1 MRLGKYTLECRE
13 FGQAEG
19 AHKLCASERHSQ
31 KTTETLAFRVERVS
45 ALIRQL
51 KAVEYPLAVLED
63 QFAEEILVKAMLLL
77 YFLVRKVAKLIL
89 G

>member
-31 KTTETLAFRVERVS
+31 KRVKCKAIFPS
-45 ALIRQL
+45 ASAQMGSP
-51 KAVEYPLAVLED
+51 K
-63 QFAEEILVKAMLLL
+63 
-77 YFLVRKVAKLIL
+77 IL
-89 G
+89 GFMGRAIHIDPKILSPKQR